1 MKYKDVW
8 VVKLIIALDSL
19 VTLIQSKQ
27 GDIDVNINDD
37 IIDTDTYRNALKIL
51 KR

>member
-8 VVKLIIALDSL
+8 VVKLIVALNSL
-19 VTLIQSKQ
+19 VELIESKQ
-27 GDIDVNINDD
+27 GDTDVNINDD